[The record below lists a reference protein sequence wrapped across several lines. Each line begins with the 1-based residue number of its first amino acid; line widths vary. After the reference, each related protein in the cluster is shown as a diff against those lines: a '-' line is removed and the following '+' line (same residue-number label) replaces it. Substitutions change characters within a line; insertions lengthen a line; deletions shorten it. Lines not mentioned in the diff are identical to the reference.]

1 MAASRRVVATPSTN
15 QLEVRPI
22 SDAATRHGVRIR
34 HRDVEA
40 NGIRMRV
47 ADHGEG
53 PAVLLCH
60 GFPETARSW
69 RHQLGALE
77 AAGYR
82 AVAPDLRG
90 YGGTDRPPSAEQYT
104 LFHLVGDLVA
114 LLDELGIGRAAV
126 VGNDWGA
133 TIAWHAALLRP
144 DRFRAVAALGVPMM
158 ASPPRPPTQLFPR
171 TDDALF
177 YTLYFQEPGVAE
189 AELER
194 DVPASL
200 LKILHAASGDAGAR
214 LPGDG
219 TPNPFGMVQR
229 RAGLLAPLPLPSS
242 LPAWLP
248 AAELGAL
255 VADFQASGFGGALS
269 YYRNLDRNWE
279 LAAALRGRTVD
290 VPALY
295 LAGGRDPGLA
305 IPGMRQILDAMPAL
319 VPRLAGTHIL
329 EGAGHWLQQ
338 ERPAEVSGHLVRFL
352 EGLPS

>member
-1 MAASRRVVATPSTN
+1 M
-15 QLEVRPI
+15 
-22 SDAATRHGVRIR
+22 SDAATQQMRYHTI
-34 HRDVEA
+34 EA
-40 NGIRMRV
+40 NGLRMRV
-47 ADHGEG
+47 ADRGEG

-69 RHQLGALE
+69 RHQIDALA

-90 YGGTDRPPSAEQYT
+90 YGGTDRPSGAEQYT

-114 LLDELGIGRAAV
+114 LLETLGIERAAV

-158 ASPPRPPTQLFPR
+158 ASPPIRPTQLFPR

-194 DVPASL
+194 DVRTSL
-200 LKILHAASGDAGAR
+200 LKILHSASGDAGPR
-214 LPGDG
+214 LPGDD
-219 TPNPFGMVQR
+219 TPNPFGMVAR
-229 RAGLLAPLPLPSS
+229 EAGMLAPLPLPSS

-248 AAELGAL
+248 AAELDAL
-255 VADFQASGFGGALS
+255 VADFEASGFGGGLG
-269 YYRNLDRNWE
+269 YYRSLDRNWE
-279 LAAALRGRTVD
+279 LSAALRGRTVD

-295 LAGGRDPGLA
+295 LAGSRDPGLA
-305 IPGMRQILDAMPAL
+305 MPGMQQIVDGMPAL
-319 VPRLAGTHIL
+319 VPGLAGVHVL

-338 ERPAEVSGHLVRFL
+338 ERPAEVSEHLVRFL